1 MVNVIND
8 PESTSLPSSRPR
20 PVADERFAE
29 EEMAEIMRG
38 FARRLREA
46 FDGATNADIARRC
59 ITTSATIKLYA
70 EGKRLPIA
78 EMLLQMT
85 RTTGVNIHWLLTG
98 RGSRRVE
105 IANVFSE
112 EEEERIRQFA
122 REKDLTFDQAVKQL
136 TLSSLDLL
144 KKF

>member
-1 MVNVIND
+1 MAEDVQ
-8 PESTSLPSSRPR
+8 ETSLSSSRPR
-20 PVADERFAE
+20 PVADQRFSDD
-29 EEMAEIMRG
+29 EMTQIKRG
-38 FARRLREA
+38 FARRLYEA
-46 FDGATNADIARRC
+46 FDNAIPAEIARRC
-59 ITTSATIKLYA
+59 YTTSATVKLYV

-78 EMLLQMT
+78 EMLLQMS
-85 RTTGVNIHWLLTG
+85 RATGINIHWLLTG

-105 IANVFSE
+105 TSNVFSDE
-112 EEEERIRQFA
+112 EEARIREFA